1 MIKYT
6 PKVLSEN
13 PNVTKKHP
21 LIELFWLV
29 GGLIFL
35 TGVIFIS
42 LGMMTDWAV
51 SKTSPEIEAIF
62 SDSIVENFDAAPNA
76 ELSLR
81 LNRMIDKL
89 PSDSILKQYDFQVYL
104 GDDDQVNAIAL
115 PGGNIIVYSGLLSVI
130 ESENELDMVLS
141 HELGHF
147 DSRDHL
153 RGLGRGLGIAVIST
167 FLLGVDSDVN
177 ELISN
182 TAMSFQ
188 AQYSQDQEEV
198 ADLFAL
204 DLLVR
209 TYGHAG
215 GATDFFERISD
226 QSEQDYNF
234 LSTHPNPTYR
244 VEKLNRRIEQL
255 NYPID
260 EVKPYILGTTQ

>member
-6 PKVLSEN
+6 PKVLSDN

-21 LIELFWLV
+21 VVELFWLV

-35 TGVIFIS
+35 IGAIFVS

-62 SDSIVENFDAAPNA
+62 ADSIVEKFDANPNA

-81 LNRMIDKL
+81 VNQIIEKL
-89 PSDSILKQYDFQVYL
+89 PSDSILKQYDFKIYL
-104 GDDDQVNAIAL
+104 GDDDEVNAMAL
-115 PGGNIIVYSGLLSVI
+115 PGGNIVVNLGLLNVI

-147 DSRDHL
+147 ASRDHL

-167 FLLGVDSDVN
+167 FLFGVDSEAN
-177 ELISN
+177 ELISS
-182 TAMSFQ
+182 TTMSFQ
-188 AQYSQDQEEV
+188 SQYSQDQEEV

-204 DLLVR
+204 DLLVLA
-209 TYGHAG
+209 YGHAG

-234 LSTHPNPTYR
+234 LSTHPNPTSR

-255 NYPID
+255 KYPID
-260 EVKPYILGTTQ
+260 EVKPYILGSTQ